1 MSTQLIVYPQS
12 YLGVPTLLSLNNNEF
27 IVDGINF
34 LTLNASS
41 SYEAGSI
48 PLIFSGQYPTIQNTW
63 YRGRNDGF
71 SPAPDYPTVTSNNV
85 VFDSVSPYS
94 QSMIYQRISNLT
106 VGQNY
111 TLYVNVDS
119 ITGTGGNLHIKIF
132 TSTGSLPFNQ
142 IGSTSVGAATG
153 LYSATFFCPSNLD
166 LFVSVEY
173 VNTSVS
179 TLTVSYVSLL
189 PSSETPII
197 SAQDGQAIC
206 DLYEDE
212 DLPLTLS
219 VDDFKNAAEQVQSYS
234 KAFNLPAT
242 KRNNKIFENLF
253 EVTRSSQNNLTF
265 NPYAKTKCALKQDGF
280 ILFEGY
286 LRVLD
291 IQDKEGEISY
301 NVNLYSEVIALA
313 DLLGDKTFSELD
325 FTELEHA
332 YQYTNIKNSWNDSGT
347 GITYTNP
354 STSGYRDAFS
364 TVKYPFCD
372 WNHSYT
378 LGATNEPVLPN
389 LESSFRPFI
398 NIKYLIQKIFSA
410 TNIFT
415 YSSNFIDNDVD
426 FGKLYMDFN
435 WGEARTPLIFSDTG
449 QLTLYTD
456 YNLTNSF
463 STISFIPFTPPGA
476 ITSLPSGF
484 GYSSGV
490 FTAPANNQQY
500 NITYDITFFSATSY
514 TYEVEWVHTYT
525 GGTQII
531 NPHPGGGSV
540 GGFDHYV
547 GSFSVTMQSGDTL
560 LVRAKEIVGSV
571 EVLDSVTGFGSNA
584 VATPLVTVSTNVSET
599 TNDSLLQTL
608 RGELGQWE
616 FLKGIMTMFNLVSMP
631 DVANPNNIVIEP
643 YKDIFLPSLDPSV
656 KNFFDAYSTQLD
668 WTTKIDISQIKLT
681 PLTELNKTT
690 SFKFVEDDDDYAFS
704 IYKKDVQGHLYGSL
718 LFDATTTTGG
728 LKSVLSGEEEIVA
741 EPFAA
746 TVPKALM
753 AQFSDF
759 ITPAIYSYNPDDGT
773 SEGFENSPR
782 IMYNNGVKSNALGTF
797 ISTTYKVPE
806 QNGVAEVAAENQFLQ
821 FSHLTDI
828 PTVISSPPVSSDT
841 QDFHF
846 GICQLLGSIGVATP
860 NNLFGVYW
868 LPYFAELY
876 NPDTRIMSLKVNLT
890 PGDVNTF
897 KFYNTIFIKNREFR
911 VNKIDYKPNDLAT
924 VELILIP

>member
-48 PLIFSGQYPTIQNTW
+48 PLIFIGQYPTIQNTW

-71 SPAPDYPTVTSNNV
+71 SPAPAYPTVTSNNV

-166 LFVSVEY
+166 LFISVEY

-212 DLPLTLS
+212 DIPLTLS

-313 DLLGDKTFSELD
+313 DLLGDKTFNEIDFDEL
-325 FTELEHA
+325 THA
-332 YQYTNIKNSWNDSGT
+332 YNYSNIRNSWGGALALSNTLPAGSYAGT
-347 GITYTNP
+347 GTT
-354 STSGYRDAFS
+354 TDVLR
-364 TVKYPFCD
+364 YPFVD

-378 LGATNEPVLPN
+378 VGTNNKPVLPN
-389 LESSFRPFI
+389 IESSFRPFI
-398 NIKYLIQKIFSA
+398 TLKYLIQRIFA
-410 TNIFT
+410 DTPFT
-415 YSSNFIDNDVD
+415 YTSNFIDNNVD
-426 FGKLYMDFN
+426 FQKLFMDFN
-435 WGEARTPLIFSDTG
+435 WGGKEYPTPTTQYASSFDTSDCTVHPGNNAFQALRLSTDPLLSVLNSNSLPPNYDESTNLITATSTHE
-449 QLTLYTD
+449 QYTIGYNYQIQSCD
-456 YNLTNSF
+456 VANPHTVEVQWLHTESGAAQPPINYNLVSFAGSGNPEHTNF
-463 STISFIPFTPPGA
+463 SGY
-476 ITSLPSGF
+476 ITVVLK
-484 GYSSGV
+484 
-490 FTAPANNQQY
+490 
-500 NITYDITFFSATSY
+500 NI
-514 TYEVEWVHTYT
+514 
-525 GGTQII
+525 
-531 NPHPGGGSV
+531 
-540 GGFDHYV
+540 
-547 GSFSVTMQSGDTL
+547 GDTL
-560 LVRAKEIVGSV
+560 QAQFKTDTDVSQAYTFPTR
-571 EVLDSVTGFGSNA
+571 VTFFQSSFSANSATLNA
-584 VATPLVTVSTNVSET
+584 
-599 TNDSLLQTL
+599 L
-608 RGELGQWE
+608 RGELVQWE

-631 DVANPNNIVIEP
+631 DIVNPNNILIEP
-643 YKDIFLPSLDPSV
+643 YNDIFLENPNSEE
-656 KNFFDAYSTQLD
+656 LD
-668 WTTKIDISQIKLT
+668 WTTKVDIAEIKLT
-681 PLTELNKTT
+681 PLTDLNKNTI
-690 SFKFVEDDDDYAFS
+690 FKFVEDDDDYRFNV
-704 IYKKDVQGHLYGSL
+704 YKQSVQGHLYGSK

-728 LKSVLSGEEEIVA
+728 YQSVLSGEEEIVA

-746 TVPKALM
+746 TVCSPLM
-753 AQFSDF
+753 SQFYDF
-759 ITPAIYSYNPDDGT
+759 IVPAIYSYNPADGT
-773 SEGFENSPR
+773 SEGFDNSPR
-782 IMYNNGVKSNALGTF
+782 IMYNVGLRDLASSSLPFV
-797 ISTTYKVPE
+797 STKYVVPA
-806 QNGVAEVAAENQFLQ
+806 QNGSSGDDFEDQFLQ
-821 FSHLTDI
+821 FCHLTDV
-828 PTVISSPPVSSDT
+828 PTIVSNPPVKTDT
-841 QDFHF
+841 RDFHF
-846 GICQLLGSIGVATP
+846 GECQLVDPIGDATP
-860 NNLFGVYW
+860 SNLFNTYW
-868 LPYFAELY
+868 LPYYNELF
-876 NPDTRIMSLKVNLT
+876 NPDTRIMTLKVNLT
-890 PGDVNTF
+890 SGDINTF
-897 KFYNTIFIKNREFR
+897 RFYNTVFIKNRAFR

-924 VELILIP
+924 VEFILIP